1 MKSCFY
7 IPRLLVPRKDRYRW
21 CVIAGDRFVNDK
33 NYWDEQQRKADATAL
48 PLVFPEA
55 YFGDGDEERCDEIRE
70 RQYEALEAD
79 WLEKLVRGFTFVER
93 KTSAGIRRGV
103 VAAIDLEAFSFEE
116 GTRSP
121 VRAMQKTPKA
131 LAERYLRLRRD
142 APIEMPHTIILY
154 RDPRDKV
161 NKLLKN
167 EDLEELYSYDLY
179 GDGGK
184 VKGYFVP
191 EDFAA
196 AIVPLLTSKHEPS
209 FVVAEGNAAAVAAKL
224 HWEGV
229 KKTLSEDA
237 KRRHPARF
245 MLAEFVNAEDDA
257 AEIHPVHR
265 LIKEIDAEAF
275 IDFFT
280 KSVKCTRKGSVLT
293 PALPASHESVAKT
306 DELIAVF
313 IKANYGRVSY
323 VHGAD
328 RLAKFAAEEGCVG
341 IALKAVDKDDIF
353 KAAKAGVVF
362 PYQTFCIG
370 QIRDARYYLEAR
382 EISYD

>member
-1 MKSCFY
+1 M
-7 IPRLLVPRKDRYRW
+7 
-21 CVIAGDRFVNDK
+21 
-33 NYWDEQQRKADATAL
+33 
-48 PLVFPEA
+48 
-55 YFGDGDEERCDEIRE
+55 
-70 RQYEALEAD
+70 
-79 WLEKLVRGFTFVER
+79 
-93 KTSAGIRRGV
+93 
-103 VAAIDLEAFSFEE
+103 
-116 GTRSP
+116 
-121 VRAMQKTPKA
+121 
-131 LAERYLRLRRD
+131 
-142 APIEMPHTIILY
+142 
-154 RDPRDKV
+154 
-161 NKLLKN
+161 
-167 EDLEELYSYDLY
+167 
-179 GDGGK
+179 
-184 VKGYFVP
+184 
-191 EDFAA
+191 
-196 AIVPLLTSKHEPS
+196 PLLTSKHEPS

-306 DELIAVF
+306 DELIAAF

-353 KAAKAGVVF
+353 KEAKAGVVF